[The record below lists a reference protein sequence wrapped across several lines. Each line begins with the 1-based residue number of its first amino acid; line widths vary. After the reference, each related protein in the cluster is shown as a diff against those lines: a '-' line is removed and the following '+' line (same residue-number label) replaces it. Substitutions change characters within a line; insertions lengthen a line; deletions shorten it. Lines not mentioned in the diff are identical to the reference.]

1 MISEKAI
8 LGICLLFCL
17 ACFGCITEEEGKL
30 DINDPVIDIRS
41 PAINQTYVAE
51 WGGAW
56 PEGEPVLLEAKGM
69 DDVKVES
76 IQVTISNSKGDI
88 VLDKVFENLTD
99 NDLELIL
106 SESFTAKQVDVYS
119 VVFTVIDS
127 SGNRTTSNAR
137 TFSYV

>member
-1 MISEKAI
+1 
-8 LGICLLFCL
+8 
-17 ACFGCITEEEGKL
+17 
-30 DINDPVIDIRS
+30 
-41 PAINQTYVAE
+41 
-51 WGGAW
+51 
-56 PEGEPVLLEAKGM
+56 M

-99 NDLELIL
+99 NDLELTL

-119 VVFTVIDS
+119 VVFIVIDS